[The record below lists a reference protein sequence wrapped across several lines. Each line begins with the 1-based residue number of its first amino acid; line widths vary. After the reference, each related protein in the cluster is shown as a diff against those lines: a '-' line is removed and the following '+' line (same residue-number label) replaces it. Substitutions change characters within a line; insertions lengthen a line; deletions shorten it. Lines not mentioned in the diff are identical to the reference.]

1 MIAFPLAAT
10 LVSALFG
17 VHLLVRFG
25 RRRGGNPAEGVWGV
39 AMLMYAAASAALAL
53 GVLDEWSSA
62 EFRTY
67 WLFGAVLNVPY
78 LAIGELYLLA
88 RNRWVGHAL
97 LVVALGLTAYAT
109 LEIRTAT
116 VSASHLAEEFPLGRD
131 VFGDGSAP
139 HRLAQY
145 YSYPAYLFL
154 LAGTVWSALRM
165 RGQPDLI
172 SRFNGLLL
180 LAVGATVVAV
190 GSGVGAGL
198 GNFAVFSIALA
209 AGVVLMYW
217 GFLTATRPRSAR
229 VGSGS

>member
-1 MIAFPLAAT
+1 VIAFPLAAT
-10 LVSALFG
+10 AVSAVFG
-17 VHLLVRFG
+17 LHLLIRFG
-25 RRRGGNPAEGVWGV
+25 RRRGANPAEGVWGV

-53 GVLDEWSSA
+53 GVLGAWSSA
-62 EFRTY
+62 EFRVY

-78 LAIGELYLLA
+78 LAVGEVYLLA

-97 LVVALGLTAYAT
+97 LVIVLALTAYAT
-109 LEIRTAT
+109 LEVRTAP
-116 VSASHLAEEFPLGRD
+116 VSASHLGQEFPLGRE

-145 YSYPAYLFL
+145 YSYPAYLLL

-165 RGQPDLI
+165 RGHPDLV

-180 LAVGATVVAV
+180 LAIGATVVAV

-198 GNFAVFSIALA
+198 GNFAVFSVSLA

-217 GFLTATRPRSAR
+217 GFLTATQRRAAPA
-229 VGSGS
+229 GPPA